1 MGLRFGFVGSD
12 SRTSATTGGRVS
24 PAAPRR
30 MTLGAWTLRG
40 STGGRR
46 VWSLNAK
53 ITRSAFQW
61 RHGLRVHPSGNLSP
75 NSTRLCGTDFQFSI
89 VTSPGPG
96 RDQRPAYW
104 SVMPASSE
112 NGRPRCTA
120 RRLANCR
127 SGCMKR
133 IRRRTDMIA
142 RSAAYFSPGVAALAY
157 HSLSIDNSSARGFS
171 LSAGTL
177 FATYSSVR
185 SASAIFSSAV
195 RAGG

>member
-1 MGLRFGFVGSD
+1 M
-12 SRTSATTGGRVS
+12 
-24 PAAPRR
+24 
-30 MTLGAWTLRG
+30 
-40 STGGRR
+40 
-46 VWSLNAK
+46 
-53 ITRSAFQW
+53 
-61 RHGLRVHPSGNLSP
+61 
-75 NSTRLCGTDFQFSI
+75 

-127 SGCMKR
+127 SGCWKR
-133 IRRRTDMIA
+133 MRRRTDMIA
-142 RSAAYFSPGVAALAY
+142 RSAAYFSPGVAAWAY
-157 HSLSIDNSSARGFS
+157 HSLSIANSSARGFS

-195 RAGG
+195 RAGGYTVSFSACTAHTAANVNKKRCFLMWRIILLTDGHINQPPSINHRSFLACRTRTSPCGRHASLRARSSSSDEACPASGG